1 MPTASPA
8 IEAATDTLE
17 QPAAPAAG
25 APTRRARFRWN
36 RRWRIAGVLVP
47 VLRSS
52 YYLDPLFER
61 PDLVEDDYYRFL
73 NQPRG

>member
-8 IEAATDTLE
+8 VDPATDTLE
-17 QPAAPAAG
+17 QPARLAAA
-25 APTRRARFRWN
+25 APTRRAISRRSH
-36 RRWRIAGVLVP
+36 RWRIAGLRAP

-52 YYLDPLFER
+52 YLDPLFER
-61 PDLVEDDYYRFL
+61 PDLIEDDYYRFL